1 MSSLMNN
8 GFSPDSDRQHRGGSG
23 EDTLRL
29 IARLPAPDGLA
40 DRVQSGLRDAPQAG
54 RVLRWRAPL
63 RPPGGWMHSSVARGA
78 AAAAIVCMV
87 AGGGWT
93 IYSRVSP
100 ASSAK
105 VIVMPQPTGPGG
117 GGFAPAGAKRVPETL
132 QGPVLT
138 HPVVQDQPVV
148 DNSSTGSRQVPGAAT
163 AKKKKAAPKTAVAPV
178 H

>member
-1 MSSLMNN
+1 MSPLMNN
-8 GFSPDSDRQHRGGSG
+8 GFSPDYDRRRGDSG

-29 IARLPAPDGLA
+29 IARLPAPEGLA
-40 DRVQSGLRDAPQAG
+40 DRVQTGLRDAPQTG
-54 RVLRWRAPL
+54 RVLHWRAPL
-63 RPPGGWMHSSVARGA
+63 RQPGGWMHSSVARGA

-93 IYSRVSP
+93 IYSRVAP

-105 VIVMPQPTGPGG
+105 VIVMPQPTGLTG

-138 HPVVQDQPVV
+138 HPVVQEQPVV
-148 DNSSTGSRQVPGAAT
+148 DNSPAGSRPVEGAAT
-163 AKKKKAAPKTAVAPV
+163 AKKKKAAKTAGAPV